1 MTAKK
6 IFPVRVR
13 RSTLLSCRYKRVLRL
28 TRTGKIFLAVIVVMQ
43 FASITSQSGLLVWV
57 VGLITGCLIVN
68 AIGAY
73 RSVNKVRLRVHPR
86 MLIEEGSIPR
96 EPWQIINGGKS
107 RAKLITVES
116 NNRVWFCA

>member
-57 VGLITGCLIVN
+57 VGLITGCLIIN

-73 RSVNKVRLRVHPR
+73 RSVNKVRLKIHSR
-86 MLIEEGSIPR
+86 MLVEEGAVPR
-96 EPWQIINGGKS
+96 EPWQVINDGKR
-107 RAKLITVES
+107 RAKLITVEC
-116 NNRVWFCA
+116 NNRAWFNV

>member
-1 MTAKK
+1 M
-6 IFPVRVR
+6 
-13 RSTLLSCRYKRVLRL
+13 LLKPDTRGARFSGFRARKSCRYKRVLRL

-57 VGLITGCLIVN
+57 VGLITGCLIIN

-73 RSVNKVRLRVHPR
+73 RSVRKVRLRIHSR
-86 MLIEEGSIPR
+86 MLVEEGVAPR
-96 EPWQIINGGKS
+96 EPWQVINDGKR

-116 NNRVWFCA
+116 N